1 MLQVKLM
8 LYTVV
13 ADTSIS
19 TSTKSEVGQ
28 LQQRPGKELALMQ
41 FMNNVLEVTSI
52 GYRRRL
58 FWICSFAER
67 ILSN

>member
-1 MLQVKLM
+1 M
-8 LYTVV
+8 

-19 TSTKSEVGQ
+19 TSTESEVGQ
-28 LQQRPGKELALMQ
+28 LQQRAGKELALMELALMQ
-41 FMNNVLEVTSI
+41 FMNNVLELTST

-58 FWICSFAER
+58 FQICSFAEH